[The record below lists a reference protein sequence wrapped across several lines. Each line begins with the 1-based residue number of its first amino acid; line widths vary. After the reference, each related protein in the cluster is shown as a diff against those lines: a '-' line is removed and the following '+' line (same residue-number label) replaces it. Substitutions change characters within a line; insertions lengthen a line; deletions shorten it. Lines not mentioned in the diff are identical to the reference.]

1 MHQRE
6 GRAKKQRL
14 RLTLGKCT
22 WDTQAVQELNVTFSY
37 NGCANCLPKKTSPDR
52 ALISFSPYQWTDQ
65 HTHFMVNMKII
76 YNKELKTA
84 KSPYI
89 LQLLKHS
96 CKQCISA
103 TGTVIKANTLAI
115 CILSCYGWKI
125 PCLSNV
131 IETNRKWH
139 ALENVWMYEG
149 HLSIPAYPSSEPCPQ
164 HNCLTPH
171 SEVVKSM
178 YLNAVEL
185 IWLQGTIGYQMLL

>member
-1 MHQRE
+1 MEEKSVSQCQLHAPERRKGKE
-6 GRAKKQRL
+6 TEIETDTWKMY
-14 RLTLGKCT
+14 LGHAGSTRTKCYLQLQ
-22 WDTQAVQELNVTFSY
+22 WL
-37 NGCANCLPKKTSPDR
+37 CKLCLPKKTSPDR

-65 HTHFMVNMKII
+65 HIHFMVNMKII

-131 IETNRKWH
+131 IETNRK
-139 ALENVWMYEG
+139 
-149 HLSIPAYPSSEPCPQ
+149 
-164 HNCLTPH
+164 
-171 SEVVKSM
+171 
-178 YLNAVEL
+178 
-185 IWLQGTIGYQMLL
+185 

>member
-6 GRAKKQRL
+6 GRAKKPRL

-22 WDTQAVQELNVTFSY
+22 WDTQAVWELNVTFSY
-37 NGCANCLPKKTSPDR
+37 NGCANSVCLKRHPQIEHPL
-52 ALISFSPYQWTDQ
+52 AFPHTDGQ
-65 HTHFMVNMKII
+65 INIHTNFTVNTKVI
-76 YNKELKTA
+76 YNRELKTA

-89 LQLLKHS
+89 LQLLRHS
-96 CKQCISA
+96 CKQHISA
-103 TGTVIKANTLAI
+103 IGTVIKANSLAI
-115 CILSCYGWKI
+115 CILSCYCWKI

-139 ALENVWMYEG
+139 ALENVWKYEG
-149 HLSIPAYPSSEPCPQ
+149 HLSIPAYPPSEPCPQ
-164 HNCLTPH
+164 HNCLTPY

-185 IWLQGTIGYQMLL
+185 IWLRGTIGY